1 MPKCTNV
8 KLIVRLSN
16 RLTTNSAYGTFLVQ
30 SLSKG
35 SASKSLPS
43 VISSLHSNRLAIMN
57 RLLLL
62 SLSSNRSPLLRM
74 QLDNAHLLTGV
85 LIQIKGKAISRTPKV
100 RTSSKQIRIGSTS
113 HKTLGVSTSHYNVV
127 LLTQVGTIEVALTK
141 AYTLLNHVDPVA
153 HRL

>member
-1 MPKCTNV
+1 MSDCTNV

-16 RLTTNSAYGTFLVQ
+16 RMTINSAYGTLLIQ

-43 VISSLHSNRLAIMN
+43 VISSLRSNRLAIMN

-62 SLSSNRSPLLRM
+62 SLSSNRGPLLRM
-74 QLDNAHLLTGV
+74 QLDNAYLLTGV
-85 LIQIKGKAISRTPKV
+85 LIQVKGKAISRTPKV

-113 HKTLGVSTSHYNVV
+113 HKTSGVSTSHYRIVY
-127 LLTQVGTIEVALTK
+127 LTQVGTIEVALTK